1 MLLNSQKSW
10 KALQLEM
17 KNVLKECCCCF
28 TVYKC
33 QVCSFH
39 RGREAKPYGCSAREA
54 SCKTQCCTAM
64 AGNLQSRASG
74 HGEME
79 TKDSDKN
86 LVISVFLRVQGFFT
100 YFLSGQKWVDF
111 VLFFLSSLNFL
122 FRTKI
127 SIICSLCCVLS
138 TLYCVNQLDCVLTE
152 HTLKQYLI
160 LFSSLMFKYLNLLKS
175 LTSSNKLPIRL
186 LLSCWTSW

>member
-100 YFLSGQKWVDF
+100 YFPSGQK
-111 VLFFLSSLNFL
+111 
-122 FRTKI
+122 
-127 SIICSLCCVLS
+127 
-138 TLYCVNQLDCVLTE
+138 
-152 HTLKQYLI
+152 
-160 LFSSLMFKYLNLLKS
+160 
-175 LTSSNKLPIRL
+175 
-186 LLSCWTSW
+186 